1 MHIAESNYN
10 GILTLSTV
18 VDNQYIKQRYLFY
31 SKRQAY
37 KEFRQYIK
45 QLTKGTKQ

>member
-1 MHIAESNYN
+1 MHITETNYN

-18 VDNQYIKQRYLFY
+18 VNNQYIKQRYLFY

-45 QLTKGTKQ
+45 QITKGKAK